1 MAFFD
6 DLREHPDC
14 LELEIAGQEVPFLL
28 TKAALSEAKDEGID
42 LADFRGLEEDDVHGN
57 LDALS
62 TLLWI
67 GTLPFNGET
76 PSKEDFDQV
85 LTPRVAA
92 EVGPQVMSQFQGI
105 TDEEIEEVTS
115 GK

>member
-6 DLREHPDC
+6 DLREHPDTLI
-14 LELEIAGQEVPFLL
+14 LEVAGKDVPFLL
-28 TKAALSEAKDEGID
+28 TKAALSEAKDEGVD

-67 GTLPFNGET
+67 GTLPFEEDT
-76 PSKEDFDQV
+76 PTKEDFDAV

-92 EVGPQVMSQFQGI
+92 QVGPQVMAQFEGI
-105 TDEEIEEVTS
+105 ADEEIEEVTS